1 MRKLLV
7 PIAAMALALTA
18 CGTSAAERAAQSA
31 NASATASP
39 GIDQQGGFP
48 AEVDSCGEKLHFDAA
63 PKKVLILNGTGLP
76 DLDALG
82 VVDKL
87 SLRAGDKNFG
97 TGQEELQAKYNAIQA
112 VASSEIETGG
122 VKVST
127 EVVLENKVDLVIGYE
142 EGVDREALKK
152 AGVQLYSPAAFC
164 PNYSVKHATWE
175 LIDTEVNNLAS
186 IFGVQDKAASVIEKR
201 KADVDALDAKGKA
214 AGATGIALY
223 ITPGQSNFYAYGT
236 SSMVQPIFEAN
247 GLKNSYEDNTTRVF
261 DGSME
266 DILKR
271 NPDWIVLLSLE
282 ATKEQ
287 TLKAFK
293 SFNGADR
300 LKAVTNNQ
308 VVVLPF
314 SLTDPPTTLSVK
326 GATQL
331 SQEIAGS

>member
-7 PIAAMALALTA
+7 PIAAMTLALTA
-18 CGTSAAERAAQSA
+18 CGTSAAERASQSA
-31 NASATASP
+31 SASATASP
-39 GIDQQGGFP
+39 GVDQQGGFP

-63 PKKVLILNGTGLP
+63 PEKVLILNGTGLP

-87 SLRAGDKNFG
+87 SLRAGEKNFG
-97 TGQEELQAKYNAIQA
+97 TGQEELQTKYNAIQA

-164 PNYSVKHATWE
+164 PNYSVKHATWD

-201 KADVDALDAKGKA
+201 KANVNALDAKGKA

-247 GLKNSYEDNTTRVF
+247 GLKNSYEDTTTRVF
-261 DGSME
+261 DASME

-271 NPDWIVLLSLE
+271 NPDWVVLLSLE

-287 TLKAFK
+287 TLDVFK
-293 SFNGADR
+293 GFNGADR

-314 SLTDPPTTLSVK
+314 SLTDPPTTLSVE
-326 GATQL
+326 GASQL

>member
-7 PIAAMALALTA
+7 PIAAMALVLTA
-18 CGTSAAERAAQSA
+18 CGTSATERASQSA
-31 NASATASP
+31 SASATASP
-39 GIDQQGGFP
+39 GVDQQGGFP

-112 VASSEIETGG
+112 VVSSEIETGG

-164 PNYSVKHATWE
+164 PNYSVKHATWD

-186 IFGVQDKAASVIEKR
+186 IFGVQDKATSVIEKR
-201 KADVDALDAKGKA
+201 KADVNALDAKGKA
-214 AGATGIALY
+214 AGTTGIALY

-287 TLKAFK
+287 TLEAFK

>member
-1 MRKLLV
+1 MKKLLV

-18 CGTSAAERAAQSA
+18 CGTSAAERASQSA
-31 NASATASP
+31 SASATASP
-39 GIDQQGGFP
+39 GTAQQGGFP
-48 AEVDSCGEKLHFDAA
+48 AEVDSCGEKLHFDSA

-76 DLDALG
+76 NLDALG

-97 TGQEELQAKYNAIQA
+97 TGQEELQAKYNAIQE

-164 PNYSVKHATWE
+164 PNYSVKHATWD

-201 KADVDALDAKGKA
+201 KANVDALDVKGKA

-261 DGSME
+261 DASME

-287 TLKAFK
+287 TLEAFK
-293 SFNGADR
+293 GFNGADR

-314 SLTDPPTTLSVK
+314 SLTDPPTTLSVE
-326 GATQL
+326 GASRL

>member
-1 MRKLLV
+1 MRKLLA
-7 PIAAMALALTA
+7 PIAAMTLVLTA
-18 CGTSAAERAAQSA
+18 CGTSAAERASQSTS
-31 NASATASP
+31 ASATASP
-39 GIDQQGGFP
+39 GVDQQGGFP

-164 PNYSVKHATWE
+164 PNYSVKHATWD

-201 KADVDALDAKGKA
+201 KANVDALDAKGKA

-261 DGSME
+261 DASME

-287 TLKAFK
+287 TLEAFK
-293 SFNGADR
+293 GFNGADR

-314 SLTDPPTTLSVK
+314 SLTDPPTTLSVE
-326 GATQL
+326 GASRL

>member
-1 MRKLLV
+1 MKKLLV

-18 CGTSAAERAAQSA
+18 CGTSAAERASQSA
-31 NASATASP
+31 SASATASP
-39 GIDQQGGFP
+39 GTAQQGGFP
-48 AEVDSCGEKLHFDAA
+48 AEVDSCGEKLHFDSA

-76 DLDALG
+76 NLDALG

-164 PNYSVKHATWE
+164 PNYSVKHATWD

>member
-7 PIAAMALALTA
+7 PIAAMALVLTA
-18 CGTSAAERAAQSA
+18 CGTSAAERASQSA
-31 NASATASP
+31 SASATASP
-39 GIDQQGGFP
+39 GVDQQGGFP

-112 VASSEIETGG
+112 VVSSEIETGG

-164 PNYSVKHATWE
+164 PNYSVKHATWD

-201 KADVDALDAKGKA
+201 KANVDALDVKGKA

-247 GLKNSYEDNTTRVF
+247 GLKNSYEDNTPRVF
-261 DGSME
+261 DASME

-287 TLKAFK
+287 TLEAFK
-293 SFNGADR
+293 GFNGADR

-314 SLTDPPTTLSVK
+314 SLTDPPTTLSVE
-326 GATQL
+326 GASRL

>member
-1 MRKLLV
+1 MKKLLV

-18 CGTSAAERAAQSA
+18 CGTSAAERASQSA
-31 NASATASP
+31 SASATASP
-39 GIDQQGGFP
+39 GTAQQGGFP
-48 AEVDSCGEKLHFDAA
+48 AEVDSCGEKLHFDSA

-76 DLDALG
+76 NLDALG

-164 PNYSVKHATWE
+164 PNYSVKHATWD
-175 LIDTEVNNLAS
+175 LIDTEVNNLAL
-186 IFGVQDKAASVIEKR
+186 IFGVQDKATSVIEKR
-201 KADVDALDAKGKA
+201 KTDVNALDAKGKA

>member
-7 PIAAMALALTA
+7 PIAAMALVLTA
-18 CGTSAAERAAQSA
+18 CGTSAAERASQSA
-31 NASATASP
+31 SASATASP
-39 GIDQQGGFP
+39 GVDQQGGFP
-48 AEVDSCGEKLHFDAA
+48 AEVDSCGEKIHFDAA

-112 VASSEIETGG
+112 VVSSEIETGG

-164 PNYSVKHATWE
+164 PNYSVKHATWD

-201 KADVDALDAKGKA
+201 KANVDALDAKGKA

-247 GLKNSYEDNTTRVF
+247 GLKNSYEDNTPRVF
-261 DGSME
+261 DASME

-287 TLKAFK
+287 TLEAFK
-293 SFNGADR
+293 GFNGADR

-314 SLTDPPTTLSVK
+314 SLTDPPTTLSVE

>member
-7 PIAAMALALTA
+7 PIAAMALVLTA
-18 CGTSAAERAAQSA
+18 CGTSAAERASQSA
-31 NASATASP
+31 SASATASP
-39 GIDQQGGFP
+39 GVDQQGGFP

-112 VASSEIETGG
+112 VVSSEIETGG

-164 PNYSVKHATWE
+164 PNYSVKHATWD

-186 IFGVQDKAASVIEKR
+186 IFGVQDKATSVIEKR
-201 KADVDALDAKGKA
+201 KADVNALDAKGKA
-214 AGATGIALY
+214 AGTTGIALY

-287 TLKAFK
+287 TLEAFK

>member
-18 CGTSAAERAAQSA
+18 CGTSAAERASQSA
-31 NASATASP
+31 SASAAASS
-39 GIDQQGGFP
+39 GSAQQGGFP
-48 AEVDSCGEKLHFDAA
+48 ADVDSCGEKLHFDAA
-63 PKKVLILNGTGLP
+63 PKKVLILNGTSLP
-76 DLDALG
+76 NLDALG

-87 SLRAGDKNFG
+87 SLRAGEKNFG
-97 TGQEELQAKYNAIQA
+97 TGQEELQAKYDAIES
-112 VASSEIETGG
+112 VASSDIDTGG

-127 EVVLENKVDLVIGYE
+127 EVVLENKIDLVIGYE
-142 EGVDREALKK
+142 DGVDREALKK

-164 PNYSVKHATWE
+164 PNYSVKHATWD
-175 LIDTEVNNLAS
+175 LIDTEVNNLAA
-186 IFGVQDKAASVIEKR
+186 IFGVQDRATSVIEKR
-201 KADVDALDAKGKA
+201 KAGVDALDAKGKA
-214 AGATGIALY
+214 AGASAIALY
-223 ITPGQSNFYAYGT
+223 VTPGQSNFYAYGT

-247 GLKNSYEDNTTRVF
+247 GMKNSYEDTITRVF

-287 TLKAFK
+287 TLEAFK
-293 SFNGADR
+293 GFNGAEQ
-300 LKAVTNNQ
+300 LKAVANNQ

-314 SLTDPPTTLSVK
+314 SLTDPPTTLSVE

>member
-1 MRKLLV
+1 MKKLPV

-18 CGTSAAERAAQSA
+18 CGTSAAERASQSA
-31 NASATASP
+31 SASATASP
-39 GIDQQGGFP
+39 GTAQQGGFP
-48 AEVDSCGEKLHFDAA
+48 AEVDSCGEKLHFDSA

-76 DLDALG
+76 NLDALG

-164 PNYSVKHATWE
+164 PNYSVKHATWD

-287 TLKAFK
+287 TLEAFK

-326 GATQL
+326 GAAQL

>member
-1 MRKLLV
+1 MKKLLV
-7 PIAAMALALTA
+7 PIAAMALVLTA
-18 CGTSAAERAAQSA
+18 CGTSAAERASQSA
-31 NASATASP
+31 SASATASP
-39 GIDQQGGFP
+39 GVDQQGGFP

-112 VASSEIETGG
+112 VVSSEIETGG

-164 PNYSVKHATWE
+164 PNYSVKHATWD

-201 KADVDALDAKGKA
+201 KANVDALDVKGKA

-247 GLKNSYEDNTTRVF
+247 GLKNSYEDNTPRVF
-261 DGSME
+261 DASME

-287 TLKAFK
+287 TLEAFK
-293 SFNGADR
+293 GFNGADR

-314 SLTDPPTTLSVK
+314 SLTDPPTTLSVE
-326 GATQL
+326 GASRL

>member
-1 MRKLLV
+1 MKKLLV

-18 CGTSAAERAAQSA
+18 CGTSAAERASQSA
-31 NASATASP
+31 SASATASP
-39 GIDQQGGFP
+39 GTAQQGGFP

-76 DLDALG
+76 NLDALG

-164 PNYSVKHATWE
+164 PNYSVKHATWD

-287 TLKAFK
+287 TLEAFK

-326 GATQL
+326 GAAQL

>member
-1 MRKLLV
+1 MKKLLV

-18 CGTSAAERAAQSA
+18 CGTSAAERASQSA
-31 NASATASP
+31 SASATASP
-39 GIDQQGGFP
+39 GTAQQGGFP
-48 AEVDSCGEKLHFDAA
+48 AEVDSCGEKLHFDSA

-76 DLDALG
+76 NLDALG

-164 PNYSVKHATWE
+164 PNYSVKHATWD

-287 TLKAFK
+287 TLEAFK

>member
-7 PIAAMALALTA
+7 PIAAMALVLTA
-18 CGTSAAERAAQSA
+18 CGTSAAERASQSA
-31 NASATASP
+31 SASATASP
-39 GIDQQGGFP
+39 GAAQQDGFP

-82 VVDKL
+82 VVGKM

-97 TGQEELQAKYNAIQA
+97 TGQEELQAKYNAIQT

-164 PNYSVKHATWE
+164 PSYSVKHATWE

-201 KADVDALDAKGKA
+201 KANVDALDAKGKA

-247 GLKNSYEDNTTRVF
+247 GLKNSYEDTTTRVF

-287 TLKAFK
+287 TVEAFK
-293 SFNGADR
+293 GFNGADR

-314 SLTDPPTTLSVK
+314 SLTDPPTTLSVE

>member
-1 MRKLLV
+1 MKKLLV

-18 CGTSAAERAAQSA
+18 CGTSAAERASQSA
-31 NASATASP
+31 SASATASP
-39 GIDQQGGFP
+39 GTAQQGGFP
-48 AEVDSCGEKLHFDAA
+48 AEVDSCGEKLHFDSA

-76 DLDALG
+76 NLDALG

-164 PNYSVKHATWE
+164 LNYSVKHATWD
-175 LIDTEVNNLAS
+175 LIDTEVNNLAL
-186 IFGVQDKAASVIEKR
+186 IFGVQDKATSVIEKR
-201 KADVDALDAKGKA
+201 KTDVNALDAKGKA
-214 AGATGIALY
+214 ADATGIALY

>member
-7 PIAAMALALTA
+7 PIAAMALVLTA
-18 CGTSAAERAAQSA
+18 CGTSAAERASQSA
-31 NASATASP
+31 SASATASP
-39 GIDQQGGFP
+39 GATQQDGFP

-82 VVDKL
+82 VVDKM

-201 KADVDALDAKGKA
+201 KANVDALDAKGKA

-247 GLKNSYEDNTTRVF
+247 GLKNSYEDTTTRVF

-287 TLKAFK
+287 TVEVFK
-293 SFNGADR
+293 GFNGADR

-314 SLTDPPTTLSVK
+314 SLTDPPTTLSVE

>member
-1 MRKLLV
+1 MRKLLG

-18 CGTSAAERAAQSA
+18 CGTSAAERASQSA
-31 NASATASP
+31 SASATASP
-39 GIDQQGGFP
+39 GIDQQSGFP
-48 AEVDSCGEKLHFDAA
+48 AEVGSCGEKLHFDAA

-76 DLDALG
+76 DLDALE
-82 VVDKL
+82 VVNKL

-164 PNYSVKHATWE
+164 PNYSVKHATWD

-201 KADVDALDAKGKA
+201 KANVDALDAKGKA

-247 GLKNSYEDNTTRVF
+247 GLKNSYEDTTTRVF

-271 NPDWIVLLSLE
+271 NPDWVVLLSLE

-287 TLKAFK
+287 TLEAFK
-293 SFNGADR
+293 GFNGADR

-314 SLTDPPTTLSVK
+314 SLTDPPTTLSVE
-326 GATQL
+326 GASQL

>member
-1 MRKLLV
+1 MKKLLV

-18 CGTSAAERAAQSA
+18 CGTSAAERASQSA
-31 NASATASP
+31 SASATASP
-39 GIDQQGGFP
+39 GTAQQGGFP

-76 DLDALG
+76 NLDALG

-164 PNYSVKHATWE
+164 PNYSVKHATWD

-287 TLKAFK
+287 TLDAFK

>member
-18 CGTSAAERAAQSA
+18 CGTSAAERASQSA
-31 NASATASP
+31 SASAAASS
-39 GIDQQGGFP
+39 GSAQQGGFP
-48 AEVDSCGEKLHFDAA
+48 ADVDSCGEKLHFDAA
-63 PKKVLILNGTGLP
+63 PKKVLILNGTSLP
-76 DLDALG
+76 NLDALG

-87 SLRAGDKNFG
+87 SLRAGEKNFG
-97 TGQEELQAKYNAIQA
+97 TGQEELQAKYDAIES
-112 VASSEIETGG
+112 VASSDIDTGG

-127 EVVLENKVDLVIGYE
+127 EVVLENKIDLVIGYE
-142 EGVDREALKK
+142 DGVDREALKK

-164 PNYSVKHATWE
+164 PNYSVKHATWD

-247 GLKNSYEDNTTRVF
+247 GMKNSYEDTITRVF

-287 TLKAFK
+287 TLEAFK
-293 SFNGADR
+293 GFNGAEQ
-300 LKAVTNNQ
+300 LKAVANNQ

-314 SLTDPPTTLSVK
+314 SLTDPPTTLSVE

>member
-63 PKKVLILNGTGLP
+63 PKKVLILNGTDLP

-266 DILKR
+266 DLLKR

-287 TLKAFK
+287 TLEAFK
-293 SFNGADR
+293 GFNGVDR

-314 SLTDPPTTLSVK
+314 SLTDPPTTLSVE
-326 GATQL
+326 GASQL

>member
-1 MRKLLV
+1 MKKLLV

-18 CGTSAAERAAQSA
+18 CGTSAAERASQSA
-31 NASATASP
+31 SASATTSP
-39 GIDQQGGFP
+39 GAVQQGGFP
-48 AEVDSCGEKLHFDAA
+48 TEVDSCGEKLSFDAA

-76 DLDALG
+76 NLDALG

-97 TGQEELQAKYNAIQA
+97 TGQEELQARYNAIQA

-164 PNYSVKHATWE
+164 PNYSVKHATWD

-223 ITPGQSNFYAYGT
+223 ITPGKSNFYAYGT

-287 TLKAFK
+287 TLEAFK
-293 SFNGADR
+293 GFNGADR

>member
-1 MRKLLV
+1 MKKLLV
-7 PIAAMALALTA
+7 PIAAMALVLTA
-18 CGTSAAERAAQSA
+18 CGTSATERASQSA
-31 NASATASP
+31 SASATASP
-39 GIDQQGGFP
+39 GAAQQDGFP
-48 AEVDSCGEKLHFDAA
+48 AEVDSCGEKLHFDSA

-76 DLDALG
+76 NLDALG

-112 VASSEIETGG
+112 VVSSEIETGG

-164 PNYSVKHATWE
+164 PNYSVKHATWD

-201 KADVDALDAKGKA
+201 KANVDALDVKGKA

-287 TLKAFK
+287 TVEAFK
-293 SFNGADR
+293 GFNGADR

-314 SLTDPPTTLSVK
+314 SLTDPPTTLSVE

>member
-1 MRKLLV
+1 MRKLLA

-18 CGTSAAERAAQSA
+18 CGTSAAERASQSA
-31 NASATASP
+31 SASATASP
-39 GIDQQGGFP
+39 GVDQQGGFP

-63 PKKVLILNGTGLP
+63 PEKVLILNGTGLL

-82 VVDKL
+82 VADKL

-97 TGQEELQAKYNAIQA
+97 TGQEELQTKYNAIQA

-164 PNYSVKHATWE
+164 PNYSVKHATWD

-201 KADVDALDAKGKA
+201 KANVDALDAKGKA

-271 NPDWIVLLSLE
+271 NPDWIVLLSLD

-287 TLKAFK
+287 TLEAFK

-300 LKAVTNNQ
+300 LKAVTNNR

>member
-1 MRKLLV
+1 MKKLLV

-18 CGTSAAERAAQSA
+18 RGTSAAERASQSA
-31 NASATASP
+31 SASATASP
-39 GIDQQGGFP
+39 GTAQQGGFP
-48 AEVDSCGEKLHFDAA
+48 AEVDSCGEKLHFDSA

-76 DLDALG
+76 NLDALG

-152 AGVQLYSPAAFC
+152 AVVQLYSPAAFC
-164 PNYSVKHATWE
+164 PNYSVKHATWD

-214 AGATGIALY
+214 AGTTGIALY

-261 DGSME
+261 DASME

-287 TLKAFK
+287 TLEAFK

>member
-1 MRKLLV
+1 MKKLLV

-18 CGTSAAERAAQSA
+18 CGTSAAERASQSA
-31 NASATASP
+31 SASATASP
-39 GIDQQGGFP
+39 GTAQQGGFP

-76 DLDALG
+76 NLDALG

-164 PNYSVKHATWE
+164 PNYSVKHATWD

-186 IFGVQDKAASVIEKR
+186 IFGVQDKATSVIEKR
-201 KADVDALDAKGKA
+201 KADVNALDAKGKA
-214 AGATGIALY
+214 AGTTGIALY

-287 TLKAFK
+287 TLEAFK
-293 SFNGADR
+293 GFNGVDR

>member
-1 MRKLLV
+1 MRKFLIPV
-7 PIAAMALALTA
+7 AAMALALTA
-18 CGTSAAERAAQSA
+18 CGTSAAERASQSA
-31 NASATASP
+31 SASATASP
-39 GIDQQGGFP
+39 GTAQQGGFP
-48 AEVDSCGEKLHFDAA
+48 TEVDSCGEKLHFDAA

-76 DLDALG
+76 NLDALG

-164 PNYSVKHATWE
+164 PNYSVKHATWD

-271 NPDWIVLLSLE
+271 NPDWIVLLSLD

-287 TLKAFK
+287 TLEAFK

>member
-7 PIAAMALALTA
+7 PIAAMALVLTA
-18 CGTSAAERAAQSA
+18 CGTSAVERASQSA
-31 NASATASP
+31 SASATASP
-39 GIDQQGGFP
+39 GAAQQDGFP

-82 VVDKL
+82 VVDKM

-97 TGQEELQAKYNAIQA
+97 TGQEELQAKYNAIQT

-186 IFGVQDKAASVIEKR
+186 IFGVQDKAVPVIEKR
-201 KADVDALDAKGKA
+201 KANVDALDAKGKA

-287 TLKAFK
+287 TVEAFK
-293 SFNGADR
+293 GFNGADR

-314 SLTDPPTTLSVK
+314 SLTDPPTTLSVE

>member
-1 MRKLLV
+1 MRKLLG

-18 CGTSAAERAAQSA
+18 CGTSAAERASQSA
-31 NASATASP
+31 SASATASP
-39 GIDQQGGFP
+39 GIDQQSGFP

-76 DLDALG
+76 DLDALE
-82 VVDKL
+82 VVNKL

-122 VKVST
+122 VRVST

-164 PNYSVKHATWE
+164 PNYSVKHATWD
-175 LIDTEVNNLAS
+175 LIDTEVKNLAS

-201 KADVDALDAKGKA
+201 KANVDALDAKGKA

-236 SSMVQPIFEAN
+236 SSMVQPIFEAS
-247 GLKNSYEDNTTRVF
+247 GLKNSYEDTTTRVF

-287 TLKAFK
+287 TLEAFK
-293 SFNGADR
+293 GFNGADR

-314 SLTDPPTTLSVK
+314 SLTDPPTTLSVE
-326 GATQL
+326 GASQL

>member
-1 MRKLLV
+1 MKKLLV

-18 CGTSAAERAAQSA
+18 CGTSAAERASQSA
-31 NASATASP
+31 SASATASP
-39 GIDQQGGFP
+39 GTAQQGGFP
-48 AEVDSCGEKLHFDAA
+48 AEVDSCGEKLHFDSA
-63 PKKVLILNGTGLP
+63 PKKALILNGTGLP
-76 DLDALG
+76 NLDALG

-97 TGQEELQAKYNAIQA
+97 TGQEDLQAKYNAIQA

-164 PNYSVKHATWE
+164 PNYSVKHATWD

-287 TLKAFK
+287 TLEAFK

>member
-1 MRKLLV
+1 MKKLLV

-18 CGTSAAERAAQSA
+18 CGTSAAERASQSA
-31 NASATASP
+31 SASATASP
-39 GIDQQGGFP
+39 GTAQQGGFP
-48 AEVDSCGEKLHFDAA
+48 AEVDSCGEKLHFDSA

-76 DLDALG
+76 NLDALG

-97 TGQEELQAKYNAIQA
+97 TGQEDLQAKYNAIQA

-164 PNYSVKHATWE
+164 PNYSVKHATWD

-287 TLKAFK
+287 TLEAFK
-293 SFNGADR
+293 GFNGADR

>member
-7 PIAAMALALTA
+7 PIAAMALVLTA
-18 CGTSAAERAAQSA
+18 CGTSATERASQSA
-31 NASATASP
+31 SASATASP
-39 GIDQQGGFP
+39 GVDQQGGFP

-112 VASSEIETGG
+112 VVSSEIETGG

-164 PNYSVKHATWE
+164 PNYSVKHATWD

-201 KADVDALDAKGKA
+201 KANVDALDVKGKA

-261 DGSME
+261 DASME

-287 TLKAFK
+287 TLEAFK
-293 SFNGADR
+293 GFNGADR

-314 SLTDPPTTLSVK
+314 SLTDPPTTLSVE
-326 GATQL
+326 GASRL

>member
-1 MRKLLV
+1 MRKFLIPV
-7 PIAAMALALTA
+7 AAMALALTA
-18 CGTSAAERAAQSA
+18 CGASAAERASQSA
-31 NASATASP
+31 SASATASP
-39 GIDQQGGFP
+39 GAAQQGGFP
-48 AEVDSCGEKLHFDAA
+48 TEVDSCGEKLHFDAA

-76 DLDALG
+76 NLDALG

-97 TGQEELQAKYNAIQA
+97 TGQEELQAKYNAIQT
-112 VASSEIETGG
+112 VASSELETGG

-127 EVVLENKVDLVIGYE
+127 EVVLESKVDLVIGYE

-152 AGVQLYSPAAFC
+152 SGVQLYSPAAFC
-164 PNYSVKHATWE
+164 PNYSVKHATWD

-186 IFGVQDKAASVIEKR
+186 IFGVQDKATSVIEKR
-201 KADVDALDAKGKA
+201 KADVNALDAKGKA
-214 AGATGIALY
+214 AGTTGIALY

-287 TLKAFK
+287 TLEAFK

-300 LKAVTNNQ
+300 LKAVANNQ

-331 SQEIAGS
+331 SQEIASS

>member
-7 PIAAMALALTA
+7 PIAAMALVLTA
-18 CGTSAAERAAQSA
+18 CGTSAAERASQSA
-31 NASATASP
+31 SASATASP
-39 GIDQQGGFP
+39 GAAQQDGFP

-97 TGQEELQAKYNAIQA
+97 TGQEELQAKYNAIQT

-152 AGVQLYSPAAFC
+152 AGVRLYSPAAFC

-186 IFGVQDKAASVIEKR
+186 IFGVQDKAVSVIEKR
-201 KADVDALDAKGKA
+201 KANVDALDAKGKA

-287 TLKAFK
+287 TVEAFK
-293 SFNGADR
+293 GFNGADR

-314 SLTDPPTTLSVK
+314 SLTDPPTTLSVE

>member
-7 PIAAMALALTA
+7 PIAAMALVLTA
-18 CGTSAAERAAQSA
+18 CGTSAAERASQSA
-31 NASATASP
+31 SASATASP
-39 GIDQQGGFP
+39 GAAQQDGFP

-82 VVDKL
+82 VVGKM

-97 TGQEELQAKYNAIQA
+97 TGQEELQAKYNAIQT

-186 IFGVQDKAASVIEKR
+186 IFGVQDKAVSVIEKR
-201 KADVDALDAKGKA
+201 KANVDALDAKGKA

-287 TLKAFK
+287 TVEAFK
-293 SFNGADR
+293 GFNGADW

-314 SLTDPPTTLSVK
+314 SLTDPPTTLSVE

>member
-1 MRKLLV
+1 MKKLLV

-18 CGTSAAERAAQSA
+18 CGTSAAERASQSA
-31 NASATASP
+31 SASATASP
-39 GIDQQGGFP
+39 GTAQQGGFP
-48 AEVDSCGEKLHFDAA
+48 AEVDSRGEKLHFDSA

-76 DLDALG
+76 NLDALG

-164 PNYSVKHATWE
+164 PNYSVKHATWD

-287 TLKAFK
+287 TLEAFK

>member
-7 PIAAMALALTA
+7 PFAVAALALTA
-18 CGTSAAERAAQSA
+18 CGTSAAERASQ
-31 NASATASP
+31 SATASAS
-39 GIDQQGGFP
+39 GSQAADSSAGASQQGSFP
-48 AEVDSCGEKLHFDAA
+48 AEVDSCGEKL
-63 PKKVLILNGTGLP
+63 
-76 DLDALG
+76 
-82 VVDKL
+82 
-87 SLRAGDKNFG
+87 NFG
-97 TGQEELQAKYNAIQA
+97 TGQEELQAKYDAIPA
-112 VASSEIETGG
+112 VASSNIDTGG

-127 EVVLENKVDLVIGYE
+127 EVVLENKVDLVIGYD

-152 AGVQLYSPAAFC
+152 AGVQLYSPASFC
-164 PNYSVKHATWE
+164 PKYDVKHATWD

-186 IFGVQDKAASVIEKR
+186 IFGVKDQAASVIEKR
-201 KADVDALDAKGKA
+201 KKDVEALDAKGKA
-214 AGATGIALY
+214 AGNTAIALY
-223 ITPGQSNFYAYGT
+223 ITPGQSNYYAYGT

-247 GLKNSYEDNTTRVF
+247 GLKNSYDDTTTRVF

-287 TLKAFK
+287 TLETFKA
-293 SFNGADR
+293 FNGADQ
-300 LKAVTNNQ
+300 LKAVANNQ
-308 VVVLPF
+308 VVVVPF

-331 SQEIAGS
+331 SQEIANN